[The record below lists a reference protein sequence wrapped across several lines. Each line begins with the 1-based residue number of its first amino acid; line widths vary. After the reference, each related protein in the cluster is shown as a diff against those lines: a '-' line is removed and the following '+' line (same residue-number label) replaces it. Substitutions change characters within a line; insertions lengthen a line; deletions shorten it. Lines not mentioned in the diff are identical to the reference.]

1 MQKIMTHKWLSKHYV
16 EKSQPMC
23 MCHHLTASSHHVTHL
38 SVVVGFHNC
47 EIFAYRCEGIL
58 LAYSINENGALCT
71 PEFSIN
77 VVDRMNGYL
86 CQPAFHVH
94 SWNTIPKS

>member
-1 MQKIMTHKWLSKHYV
+1 MWKSHSQRVCITT
-16 EKSQPMC
+16 SQPL
-23 MCHHLTASSHHVTHL
+23 HISVTHS
-38 SVVVGFHNC
+38 SVVVGFHSC
-47 EIFAYRCEGIL
+47 ETFAYRCEGIL

-77 VVDRMNGYL
+77 AVDRMNGYL

-94 SWNTIPKS
+94 SWYTIPKS

>member
-1 MQKIMTHKWLSKHYV
+1 MWNSHSQWVHNPMQPLH
-16 EKSQPMC
+16 
-23 MCHHLTASSHHVTHL
+23 SSVTQSSAL
-38 SVVVGFHNC
+38 IGFHSC
-47 EIFAYRCEGIL
+47 EIFAYKCEVFL
-58 LAYSINENGALCT
+58 VSYSINENRVMCT

-94 SWNTIPKS
+94 SWYTIPTS